1 MLQTIS
7 ELFELVKVKN
17 PLIHQITN
25 MVTINDCANVTLA
38 IGASPVMA
46 HSPEEVKDV
55 VSHAQALVLNCG
67 IFSEVTFQSMLKAG
81 KLANELGIPIILD
94 PVGVGAIT
102 SREKYVKSIL
112 ESIRID
118 IIRGNES
125 ELDCL
130 AGGIGT
136 SKGVDAIHTSRDHE
150 SIANKVANMF
160 GCIAIVSG
168 AVDVVSNGERTVLI
182 KNGHPYLTKI
192 TGTGCMST
200 ALIASFASVTKNLM
214 EASIAGIST
223 MGIAGE
229 LAAKSLSDKEGLGT
243 FKVNLFDVITLM
255 DGNMWRRGVDIF
267 EEY

>member
-1 MLQTIS
+1 
-7 ELFELVKVKN
+7 
-17 PLIHQITN
+17 
-25 MVTINDCANVTLA
+25 LA

-130 AGGIGT
+130 AGGIGDRKST
-136 SKGVDAIHTSRDHE
+136 RLNSSHV
-150 SIANKVANMF
+150 
-160 GCIAIVSG
+160 
-168 AVDVVSNGERTVLI
+168 
-182 KNGHPYLTKI
+182 KI
-192 TGTGCMST
+192 S
-200 ALIASFASVTKNLM
+200 
-214 EASIAGIST
+214 
-223 MGIAGE
+223 
-229 LAAKSLSDKEGLGT
+229 
-243 FKVNLFDVITLM
+243 
-255 DGNMWRRGVDIF
+255 
-267 EEY
+267 Y